1 MANVLEVLIELMAN
15 GRELCS
21 MACFHG
27 HEIRR
32 PRLCCGTDAVQHAEG
47 GEPLEQVRVYRLRFD
62 HGVTRSVTC
71 FTSPLRT
78 GEVTKEQRLRGGDK
92 MGGGSMDEL
101 MGA

>member
-62 HGVTRSVTC
+62 MV
-71 FTSPLRT
+71 
-78 GEVTKEQRLRGGDK
+78 
-92 MGGGSMDEL
+92 
-101 MGA
+101 